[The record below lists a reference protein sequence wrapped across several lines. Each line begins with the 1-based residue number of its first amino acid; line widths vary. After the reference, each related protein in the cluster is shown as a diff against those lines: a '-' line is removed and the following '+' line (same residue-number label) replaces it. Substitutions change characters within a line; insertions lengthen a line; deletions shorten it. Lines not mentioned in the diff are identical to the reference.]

1 MRALLWTLGIALLL
15 IAVAIIALPLLI
27 DEKALVAIAARQ
39 VKERSGIELSVDGA
53 ASLSLF
59 PRLSLVSTEVRVE
72 VPDQGSRIQ
81 ARRLATGVALLPLL
95 RGTVEID
102 SVIVEGLRI
111 ERRLDSEAAEAVA
124 ADTTALSNAELD
136 AYYAL
141 RRRMRESAGAE
152 AAASALAAPLAFEV
166 GELALTDIRVVSV
179 DDAGEVLSELQ
190 LRRLHS
196 RDLNLDGRAMPL
208 SAEIA
213 IPGEAPVAIQL
224 NGAFSA
230 DLDAETIA
238 LKHLEAQISGAT
250 REPLTLTVAGA
261 VNLATQV
268 ADVELALR
276 SGALEGG
283 GTLRYARFE
292 SPQIDAAL
300 ALTELNPAL
309 LMLAGQE
316 SASAS
321 AAGAAPDQSDSAL
334 PLHALRLIDT
344 RASLTIEQVVLGAHT
359 LRDVDARLRVLD
371 GVASLDPVSA
381 AVHGGQIEFNAVF
394 NGRYNQA
401 SLRTAG
407 GLRALDVGRAM
418 QALEAQL
425 AATGTANL
433 AWTLEARGATRD
445 ALTRSL
451 AGPVSVTTQAV
462 TLRKLALE
470 RLFCQGV
477 ALVNRQPLS
486 AEFPADTAFE
496 ALGAEI
502 QLADGIARLDPF
514 TARLSAIDLR
524 GDGALDLNS
533 QDLHANF
540 RAQLAAGLA
549 ERDPACRINE
559 RYARLRWPVECR
571 GNLAEDPGSWCRVN
585 VDEVIRDLAENEV
598 KRKIGQEA
606 EKLLKKLFE

>member
-1 MRALLWTLGIALLL
+1 MRALLWILGIVLLL
-15 IAVAIIALPLLI
+15 IAVAIVALPLLV
-27 DEKALVAIAARQ
+27 DEKALVAIAAEQ
-39 VKERSGIELSVDGA
+39 VRERSGIELSVDGD

-59 PRLSLVSTEVRVE
+59 PRVSLVSTDVRIE
-72 VPDQGSRIQ
+72 VPDEGSRIQ

-95 RGTVEID
+95 TGRVEID
-102 SVIVEGLRI
+102 SVIVDGLRI

-124 ADTTALSNAELD
+124 ADTTTLSNAELD

-152 AAASALAAPLAFEV
+152 AAASALVAPLAFEV
-166 GELALTDIRVVSV
+166 GELALTDISVVSV
-179 DDAGEVLSELQ
+179 DGSGEVLSELQ

-196 RDLNLDGRAMPL
+196 RDLNLDGRAIPL
-208 SAEIA
+208 TAEIA

-224 NGAFSA
+224 SGAFTA
-230 DLDAETIA
+230 DLDAGTIA

-250 REPLTLTVAGA
+250 RERLTLTASGA
-261 VNLATQV
+261 VNVAAQV

-292 SPQIDAAL
+292 SPRIDAAL

-316 SASAS
+316 SASAAS
-321 AAGAAPDQSDSAL
+321 EAPTRGDSAL

-344 RASLTIEQVVLGAHT
+344 RATLAIEHVVLGAHT

-371 GVASLDPVSA
+371 GVATLDPVSA
-381 AVHGGQIEFNAVF
+381 SLHGGQIEFNAVF
-394 NGRYNQA
+394 DGHYRQA
-401 SLRTAG
+401 TLRTAG
-407 GLRALDVGRAM
+407 GLRSLDVGRAM
-418 QALEAQL
+418 QALETEL
-425 AATGTANL
+425 AASGAANL
-433 AWTLEARGATRD
+433 VWTLEARGATRD
-445 ALTRSL
+445 ELTRSL
-451 AGPVSVTTQAV
+451 AGPISVTTEAV
-462 TLRKLALE
+462 TLRNLALE

-477 ALVNRQPLS
+477 ALVNQQPLS
-486 AEFPADTAFE
+486 AEFPADTTFE
-496 ALGAEI
+496 TLGAEI

-514 TARLSAIDLR
+514 TAELPAIDLD

-533 QDLHANF
+533 QDLRASF
-540 RAQLAAGLA
+540 RARLAAGLA

-571 GNLAEDPGSWCRVN
+571 GKLAEDPASWCRVN
-585 VDEVIRDLAENEV
+585 VDDIIRDLAESEV

-606 EKLLKKLFE
+606 GKLLKKLFE

>member
-59 PRLSLVSTEVRVE
+59 PRVSLVSTEVRVE
-72 VPDQGSRIQ
+72 VPEQGSRIQ

-95 RGTVEID
+95 RGAVEID

-124 ADTTALSNAELD
+124 ADTTTLSNAELD

-141 RRRMRESAGAE
+141 RKRLRESAGAE

-179 DDAGEVLSELQ
+179 DDAGEALSELQ

-213 IPGEAPVAIQL
+213 IPGEAPIAIQL
-224 NGAFSA
+224 SGAFSA
-230 DLDAETIA
+230 DLDAETIT

-250 REPLTLTVAGA
+250 REPLTLSVAGA

-292 SPQIDAAL
+292 SPQIDATL

-316 SASAS
+316 SAT
-321 AAGAAPDQSDSAL
+321 GAAPGRGDSAL

-381 AVHGGQIEFNAVF
+381 ALHGGQIEFNAVF

-418 QALEAQL
+418 QALEAKL

-433 AWTLEARGATRD
+433 AWTLQARGATRD

-514 TARLSAIDLR
+514 TARLSTIDLR
-524 GDGALDLNS
+524 GEGALDLNS

-585 VDEVIRDLAENEV
+585 VDDVIRDLAENEV

>member
-59 PRLSLVSTEVRVE
+59 PRVSLVSTEVRVE

-95 RGTVEID
+95 RGSVEID

-124 ADTTALSNAELD
+124 TDTTALSNAELD

-208 SAEIA
+208 TAEIA
-213 IPGEAPVAIQL
+213 IPGEAPVSLQL
-224 NGAFSA
+224 SGAFSA
-230 DLDAETIA
+230 DADAATIA
-238 LKHLEAQISGAT
+238 LKHLEVQISGAT
-250 REPLTLTVAGA
+250 RDPLTLTVAGA

-268 ADVELALR
+268 ADIELALR

-309 LMLAGQE
+309 LMLAGP
-316 SASAS
+316 AS
-321 AAGAAPDQSDSAL
+321 AAGVAPDRGDSAL

-381 AVHGGQIEFNAVF
+381 AVHGGQIEFNAIF
-394 NGRYNQA
+394 DGRYNQA

-418 QALEAQL
+418 QALEAKL

-451 AGPVSVTTQAV
+451 AGPISVTTQAV

-585 VDEVIRDLAENEV
+585 VDAVIRDLAENEV

-606 EKLLKKLFE
+606 EKLLNKLFE

>member
-59 PRLSLVSTEVRVE
+59 PRVSLVSTEVRVE

-95 RGTVEID
+95 RGSVEID

-124 ADTTALSNAELD
+124 ADTTTLSNAELD

-141 RRRMRESAGAE
+141 RKRLRESAGAE

-208 SAEIA
+208 TAEIA
-213 IPGEAPVAIQL
+213 IPGEAPVSLQL
-224 NGAFSA
+224 SGAFSA
-230 DLDAETIA
+230 DADAATIA
-238 LKHLEAQISGAT
+238 LKHLEVQISGAT

-268 ADVELALR
+268 ADIELALR

-309 LMLAGQE
+309 LMLAGP
-316 SASAS
+316 AS
-321 AAGAAPDQSDSAL
+321 AAGAAPDRGDSAL

-344 RASLTIEQVVLGAHT
+344 RASLSIEQVVLGAHT

-381 AVHGGQIEFNAVF
+381 AVHGGQIEFNAIF
-394 NGRYNQA
+394 DGRYNQA

-418 QALEAQL
+418 QALEAKL

-502 QLADGIARLDPF
+502 QLTDGIARLDPF
-514 TARLSAIDLR
+514 TARLSTIDLR
-524 GDGALDLNS
+524 GDGALNLNS

-571 GNLAEDPGSWCRVN
+571 GNLAEDPGSWCRVD
-585 VDEVIRDLAENEV
+585 VDAVIRDLAENEV

-606 EKLLKKLFE
+606 GKLLEKLFE

>member
-95 RGTVEID
+95 RGSVEID

-124 ADTTALSNAELD
+124 ADTTTLSDAELD

-141 RRRMRESAGAE
+141 RKRLRESAGAE

-208 SAEIA
+208 TAEIA
-213 IPGEAPVAIQL
+213 IPGEAPVSLQL
-224 NGAFSA
+224 SGAFSA
-230 DLDAETIA
+230 DADAATIA
-238 LKHLEAQISGAT
+238 LKHLEVQISGAT
-250 REPLTLTVAGA
+250 RDPLTLTVAGA

-268 ADVELALR
+268 ADIELALR

-309 LMLAGQE
+309 LMLAGP
-316 SASAS
+316 AS
-321 AAGAAPDQSDSAL
+321 AAGVAPDRGDSAL

-381 AVHGGQIEFNAVF
+381 AVHGGQIEFNAIF
-394 NGRYNQA
+394 DGRYNQA

-418 QALEAQL
+418 QALEAKL

-451 AGPVSVTTQAV
+451 AGPISVTTQAV

-502 QLADGIARLDPF
+502 QLANGIARLDPF

-585 VDEVIRDLAENEV
+585 VDAVIRDLAENEV

-606 EKLLKKLFE
+606 EKLLNKLFE

>member
-15 IAVAIIALPLLI
+15 IAVAIVALPLLI

-39 VKERSGIELSVDGA
+39 VKERTGIELSVDGA

-59 PRLSLVSTEVRVE
+59 PRVSLVSTEVRIE
-72 VPDQGSRIQ
+72 VPEQGSRIQ

-124 ADTTALSNAELD
+124 ADTTTLSNAELD

-166 GELALTDIRVVSV
+166 GELALTDIRVVGV

-213 IPGEAPVAIQL
+213 IPGEAPVSLQL
-224 NGAFSA
+224 SGAFSA
-230 DLDAETIA
+230 DADAASIA
-238 LKHLEAQISGAT
+238 LKHLEVQISGAT

-268 ADVELALR
+268 ADIELALR

-309 LMLAGQE
+309 LMLAGPD
-316 SASAS
+316 SSS
-321 AAGAAPDQSDSAL
+321 AAGAAPDRGDSAL

-394 NGRYNQA
+394 DGRYNQA

-418 QALEAQL
+418 QALEAKL

-502 QLADGIARLDPF
+502 QLTDGIARLDPF

-533 QDLHANF
+533 QNLHANF

-559 RYARLRWPVECR
+559 RYAGLRWPVECR

-585 VDEVIRDLAENEV
+585 VDDVIRDLAENEV

-606 EKLLKKLFE
+606 GKLLKKLFE

>member
-59 PRLSLVSTEVRVE
+59 PRVSLVSTEVRVE

-95 RGTVEID
+95 RGSVEID

-124 ADTTALSNAELD
+124 ADTTTLSDAELD

-141 RRRMRESAGAE
+141 RKRLRESAGAE

-208 SAEIA
+208 TAEIA
-213 IPGEAPVAIQL
+213 IPGEAPLSLQL
-224 NGAFSA
+224 SGAFSA
-230 DLDAETIA
+230 DADAATIA
-238 LKHLEAQISGAT
+238 LKHLEVQISGAT

-268 ADVELALR
+268 ADIELALR

-309 LMLAGQE
+309 LMLAGP
-316 SASAS
+316 ASAS
-321 AAGAAPDQSDSAL
+321 AAAPDRDDSAL

-381 AVHGGQIEFNAVF
+381 AVHGGQIEFNAIF
-394 NGRYNQA
+394 DGRYNQA

-418 QALEAQL
+418 QALEAKL

-514 TARLSAIDLR
+514 TARLSTIDLR
-524 GDGALDLNS
+524 GDGALNLNS
-533 QDLHANF
+533 QALHANF

-549 ERDPACRINE
+549 QRDPACRINE

-585 VDEVIRDLAENEV
+585 VDAVIRELAENEV

-606 EKLLKKLFE
+606 EKLLNKLFE